1 MSRKE
6 LLARISALEQI
17 VARQSAELSGA
28 RPDSASSRRSHP
40 KNSQFPPKRDTRR
53 DSSANA
59 YSQKSTS
66 SRADSGPKKGPG
78 PQKHADR
85 QHKGMRAPVPPKAE
99 VYHEPFVTEEE
110 WANPQPWEL

>member
-17 VARQSAELSGA
+17 VARQSVELSSA
-28 RPDSASSRRSHP
+28 RTDSASSRRSHP
-40 KNSQFPPKRDTRR
+40 KNSQFPPKRDARR

-59 YSQKSTS
+59 NSQKSTS
-66 SRADSGPKKGPG
+66 SRAGSGS
-78 PQKHADR
+78 QKAASNQR
-85 QHKGMRAPVPPKAE
+85 KGMRAPVPPTAE